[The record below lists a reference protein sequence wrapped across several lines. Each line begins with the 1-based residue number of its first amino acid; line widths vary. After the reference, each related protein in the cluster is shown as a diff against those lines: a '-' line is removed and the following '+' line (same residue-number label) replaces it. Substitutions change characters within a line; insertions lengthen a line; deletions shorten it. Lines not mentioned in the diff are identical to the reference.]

1 MTFDS
6 AASTLLAPG
15 QVVQDE
21 ADEDDDVYEC
31 SQPACPAYDELLGV
45 MSRAAVMSPIEET
58 LASYLSIV
66 EVSALKTPSLSTQP
80 LRLTSR
86 LNGRAY
92 APAGQAEAAP
102 HIMAVLQTY
111 QVDLSATTLK
121 SFMSRWSRSIPQA
134 TKRAGFSQSEDL
146 KRDQKAS
153 TDSCVPPP
161 LADRTR
167 RRREFRKGQGNI
179 REVVQNKHT
188 EHRTGVSRG

>member
-1 MTFDS
+1 M
-6 AASTLLAPG
+6 
-15 QVVQDE
+15 QDE

-102 HIMAVLQTY
+102 HIMAMLQTY
-111 QVDLSATTLK
+111 QPQLLSPSCRVGPGPCLK
-121 SFMSRWSRSIPQA
+121 PQ
-134 TKRAGFSQSEDL
+134 RG
-146 KRDQKAS
+146 
-153 TDSCVPPP
+153 
-161 LADRTR
+161 LAFPSLR
-167 RRREFRKGQGNI
+167 I
-179 REVVQNKHT
+179 
-188 EHRTGVSRG
+188 